1 MMNVSFLTDLAAV
14 CGVCVVGVNIVVE
27 VLKTFWLKKE
37 TSRPIA
43 VLLVSEVMCF
53 LLMCVYCERGNVVF
67 EPMMAAGTVVGG
79 FFVAYGAMF
88 GYDKLYGEI
97 VESVKKIVRKDDG
110 DDNERK
116 AD

>member
-1 MMNVSFLTDLAAV
+1 MNVNFLTDLAAV
-14 CGVCVVGVNIVVE
+14 CGVCIVGVNIIVE

-43 VLLVSEVMCF
+43 VLAVSEALCCF
-53 LLMCVYCERGNVVF
+53 LMWVYCEKANVVF
-67 EPMMAAGTVVGG
+67 EPMMAAGTFVGG

-97 VESVKKIVRKDDG
+97 IDSVKKIGRKDEENDREN
-110 DDNERK
+110 D
-116 AD
+116 